1 MTFPAR
7 ENLTILVAHAAY
19 RVAERLSQRAPDL
32 KVLSAGGVDEI
43 RALIPQADVAC
54 MSGFWRNDFLPEAKK
69 LRFVQSI
76 SAGTDQFSRD
86 AFREHG
92 VRLASGQ
99 GANARAVAEH
109 AIALILSLAH
119 RLHTAR
125 DMQAKRQW
133 RGMATNPAEREDEI
147 GGKTLLIVGFGGI
160 GSHLGLLARAFGMKV
175 LAVKRNV
182 SHSSGMAD
190 EIHPQEA
197 LPDLLPRAD
206 YVALT
211 CPLTPETRGLMNAAA
226 FAAMKP
232 GAALINVARGAVVDE
247 PAMIA
252 ALQSGRL
259 AAAGLDCFVTEPL
272 PEDSPLWTMEN
283 VVVTPHAGGETRAY
297 EDRIVD
303 LLLENIERLWRGEK
317 DLANQIV

>member
-19 RVAERLSQRAPDL
+19 RVADRLAQRAPDL
-32 KVLSAGGVDEI
+32 KILSADSVEES
-43 RALIPQADVAC
+43 RALIPQADVVC
-54 MSGFWRNDFLPEAKK
+54 MSGFWRNDFLSEAKK

-86 AFREHG
+86 AFREQG

-109 AIALILSLAH
+109 AVALILSLAR

-125 DMQAKRQW
+125 DMQAKRHW
-133 RGMATNPAEREDEI
+133 RGMAKNPAEREDEI

-160 GSHLGLLARAFGMKV
+160 GSHLGGLARAFGMKV
-175 LAVKRNV
+175 LAVKRDP
-182 SHSSGMAD
+182 SHSAGMAD

-197 LPDLLPRAD
+197 LRDLLPRAD

-211 CPLTPETRGLMNAAA
+211 CPLTPETRGLMNDAA

-247 PAMIA
+247 DAMIA
-252 ALQSGRL
+252 ALQSGKL

-272 PEDSPLWTMEN
+272 PQNSPLWGMEN
-283 VVVTPHAGGETRAY
+283 VIVTPHAGGETRAY

-303 LLLENIERLWRGEK
+303 LLLENIDRLSRGEK